1 MSDFQF
7 AFIMFLLL
15 AYGIFGMVCSI
26 TCAIH
31 AIKKGPSTWYTVAGW
46 VVVVNVA
53 LTFIGGILA
62 Q

>member
-7 AFIMFLLL
+7 LFVMLLIL
-15 AYGIFGMVCSI
+15 GYGIFGMVCSI
-26 TCAIH
+26 SCAIH

-46 VVVVNVA
+46 VVIINVV
-53 LTFIGGILA
+53 LTVIGGILA